1 MASKYDSLSR
11 IIIQNVGGKDNII
24 NVTHCVT
31 RLRFR
36 LKDESKANTDILKET
51 DGIVT
56 VVKSGGQYMVVIG
69 NHVPDV
75 FDSLVS
81 VGHLESKSLK
91 AGSEDDDN
99 APKEKQG
106 IFNAFVGII
115 TGVFSPF
122 LGVLCACGILK
133 GVMTLLS
140 TLGVVNGA
148 GGTYNILYG
157 IGDTAFYF
165 MPVIL
170 GFTAAKKFKLPEM
183 EGLLIGLALVSP
195 YMLNNGTY
203 DISKLFGIPVVSPS
217 TGNYTSTVLP
227 VICAVA
233 FAAWFERL
241 YKKYIPDTIKAFTV
255 PLITCTVSVCL
266 TLLVIG
272 PVTSQISKY
281 LGMGFEAVND
291 FSPILMGLL
300 VGFFWQILI
309 MFGLHWALVPIAISN
324 MTLLDSNGLLIG
336 EVILT
341 AMLGTTFAQTGAC
354 LGIMFKTKDKK
365 LKRLCPPAIIS
376 GIAGVTEPAIYGITL
391 PKKAPFF
398 RTCAVAGVAGA
409 VLCML
414 GIRDYQMAGMGVF
427 SYTMFLNPDNKAV
440 KPMIIAIIVSII
452 CVIVSFV
459 LEMIFYKDGD
469 KNNAKKEVKNN
480 SDINL
485 ENNSKN
491 ALKDNSKD
499 VSKNV
504 SENNVETA
512 KKSNSETESSN
523 KGNVSIAAPIKGN
536 VVALADVK
544 DEVFSSESMG
554 KGIAIEPEEG
564 KVYAPAD
571 GVISTFFPTGHAIG
585 ITTDSGAEILIHVG
599 MDTVEMNGDGFEPQK
614 SQDDKVKKGDLLL
627 KFDIDKIKA
636 AGHPVTTP
644 VIITNSDDYADVI
657 PTNAVKVENGDE
669 LIQII

>member
-91 AGSEDDDN
+91 SGSIDDDDDS
-99 APKEKQG
+99 PKEKQG
-106 IFNAFVGII
+106 IFNTFVGII

-183 EGLLIGLALVSP
+183 EGMLIGLALVSP

-203 DISKLFGIPVVSPS
+203 DISKLFGIPVISPS

-241 YKKYIPDTIKAFTV
+241 YKKYIPDTIKTFTV
-255 PLITCTVSVCL
+255 PLITCTVSICL

-281 LGMGFEAVND
+281 LGMGFEAVNN

-300 VGFFWQILI
+300 VGFFWQILV

-365 LKRLCPPAIIS
+365 LKSLCPPAIIS

-414 GIRDYQMAGMGVF
+414 GVRDYQMAGMGVF
-427 SYTMFLNPDNKAV
+427 SYTMFLNPDNKDV
-440 KPMIIAIIVSII
+440 KPMIIGIVVSII
-452 CVIVSFV
+452 CVIVAFI

-469 KNNAKKEVKNN
+469 KKSSKKEVKNN

-485 ENNSKN
+485 K
-491 ALKDNSKD
+491 
-499 VSKNV
+499 
-504 SENNVETA
+504 
-512 KKSNSETESSN
+512 TESAN
-523 KGNVSIAAPIKGN
+523 KGNISIAAPIKGN

-627 KFDIDKIKA
+627 KFNIDKIKA

-657 PTNAVKVENGDE
+657 PTNALKVDCGDE

>member
-1 MASKYDSLSR
+1 MASKYDGLSR
-11 IIIQNVGGKDNII
+11 IIIQNVGGKDNITSI
-24 NVTHCVT
+24 THCVT
-31 RLRFR
+31 RLRFK
-36 LKDESKANTDILKET
+36 LKDESKANTDVLKNT

-56 VVKSGGQYMVVIG
+56 VIKSGGQYMVVIG

-75 FDSLVS
+75 FDSVVS

-91 AGSEDDDN
+91 ADSGDDD

-133 GVMTLLS
+133 GFMSLFEAVGLLS
-140 TLGVVNGA
+140 STS
-148 GGTYNILYG
+148 GTYNILYG
-157 IGDTAFYF
+157 IGDVAFYF
-165 MPVIL
+165 LPVIL
-170 GFTAAKKFKLPEM
+170 GYSAAKKFKLPEM
-183 EGLLIGLALVSP
+183 EGLVIGLALVSP

-203 DISKLFGIPVVSPS
+203 DISNLFGIPVIAPS
-217 TGNYTSTVLP
+217 KGNYTSTVLP

-241 YKKYIPDTIKAFTV
+241 YKKYIPDTIKIFAV
-255 PLITCTVSVCL
+255 PLITCTISICL

-272 PVTSQISKY
+272 PVTSEVSKY
-281 LGMGFEAVND
+281 LGAAFEAVNH

-300 VGFFWQILI
+300 VGFFWQILV

-324 MTLLDSNGLLIG
+324 MTLVGSDGLLIG

-354 LGIMFKTKDKK
+354 IGIMIKSKDKK

-376 GIAGVTEPAIYGITL
+376 AIAGVTEPAIYGITL

-409 VLCML
+409 VLCAL
-414 GIRDYQMAGMGVF
+414 GIKDYQMAGMGVF
-427 SYTMFLNPDNKAV
+427 SYTMFISPDTKAI
-440 KPMIIAIIVSII
+440 KPMIVAIIISII
-452 CVIVSFV
+452 CVIASLVIE
-459 LEMIFYKDGD
+459 LIFYKD
-469 KNNAKKEVKNN
+469 EVK
-480 SDINL
+480 
-485 ENNSKN
+485 EAPAVK
-491 ALKDNSKD
+491 
-499 VSKNV
+499 
-504 SENNVETA
+504 EGNNVNA
-512 KKSNSETESSN
+512 VS
-523 KGNVSIAAPIKGN
+523 GNAVNNGAVSPIKGK
-536 VVALADVK
+536 VIALSEVK

-571 GVISTFFPTGHAIG
+571 GEISTFFPTGHAIG
-585 ITTDSGAEILIHVG
+585 ITTDSGVEILIHVG
-599 MDTVEMNGDGFEPQK
+599 MDTVEMNGDGFSPKKKQG
-614 SQDDKVKKGDLLL
+614 DKVKQGDLLL
-627 KFDIDKIKA
+627 EFDIDKIKA

-644 VIITNSDDYADVI
+644 VVITNSDDYSDVI
-657 PTNAVKVENGDE
+657 PTDAASVNAGDK
-669 LIQII
+669 LIQILA